1 MIATPTPWS
10 YDLELVAH
18 PPSVARARNFVAD
31 LLIHHG
37 LPHLVDDVRLVVSE
51 LATNAIMHAQTGF
64 SVTLR
69 GFDGFVVV
77 EVHDGSQA
85 GPFLRA
91 SPSLDTSGRG
101 IAIVK
106 ALSRDWGVNEYEGGS
121 KAVWAEFLA

>member
-1 MIATPTPWS
+1 MTAPTPWS
-10 YDLELVAH
+10 YDLEFIAS
-18 PPSVARARNFVAD
+18 PPSVGSARNFVGD
-31 LLIHHG
+31 LLRHHG

-51 LATNAIMHAQTGF
+51 LATNAVMHARTGF

-69 GFDGFVVV
+69 GFEGFVVV
-77 EVHDGSQA
+77 EVHDGCRA

-91 SPSLDTSGRG
+91 SPSLDTNGRG
-101 IAIVK
+101 ISIVQ